1 MGASG
6 NVGSRVADRLLA
18 EKKDVRVFGRSA
30 ERLDGLARQGA
41 EVLEGDAIRPDDLHT
56 LFKGAE
62 SAFVVLPDNVTDPQ
76 YVANRSAMSR
86 AIAEALRDEGVGH
99 IVMAS
104 SLGAEHSAGVG
115 QVVGLHELE
124 ELLNGLDANV
134 LALRAAFHMENF
146 LGSVPMIQQQ
156 KMNGSAVKAELKFPM
171 VACMD
176 IAECAAQRLL
186 EPTFTGHTVETVLG
200 PEDRTMTEA
209 TRALGNALGMPD
221 VPYVEFP
228 PEGVKAALQGIGW
241 SEEFASLLVESQLAI
256 NEGRMTAGERTPENT
271 TPTTLEEFLKTTLE

>member
-1 MGASG
+1 
-6 NVGSRVADRLLA
+6 
-18 EKKDVRVFGRSA
+18 
-30 ERLDGLARQGA
+30 
-41 EVLEGDAIRPDDLHT
+41 
-56 LFKGAE
+56 
-62 SAFVVLPDNVTDPQ
+62 
-76 YVANRSAMSR
+76 
-86 AIAEALRDEGVGH
+86 
-99 IVMAS
+99 MAS